1 MTPSK
6 PLKYALVALAVYVA
20 GVLYL
25 RFGADPSRGWPGA
38 MGLSL
43 LCAPF
48 VLLLGW
54 VRERMLA
61 KAQRLGQ
68 QYRDKNR

>member
-1 MTPSK
+1 MTHSK

-25 RFGADPSRGWPGA
+25 RFGADPSHGWPGA

-54 VRERMLA
+54 VRERMLS
-61 KAQRLGQ
+61 KAQRLGR
-68 QYRDKNR
+68 QYRDKHE